1 MRKLTIVLRSCAPLT
16 SRLRHTNGAALSL
29 HASEVCNGFV
39 HLLDAVE
46 ACVVQCLTLKDA
58 KPHLDLIEPTGAGGR
73 EMESDIGVR
82 GKPVVVFLVRA
93 EVIQDDVDLPL
104 GWLVLYHLIHEC
116 LEVGT
121 LLGLSN
127 LAANNAGDHFQTVP
141 CRL

>member
-1 MRKLTIVLRSCAPLT
+1 
-16 SRLRHTNGAALSL
+16 
-29 HASEVCNGFV
+29 
-39 HLLDAVE
+39 
-46 ACVVQCLTLKDA
+46 
-58 KPHLDLIEPTGAGGR
+58 
-73 EMESDIGVR
+73 MESDIGVR